1 MAQIVGI
8 PLSDASGAEATWLA
22 VGGSVERNV
31 APLSTGPTLR
41 HSTSARLEYLLSQAV
56 ALSESDHGALWCC
69 LNDALAILRG
79 HLRGSAASTRRCGLM
94 RWQTHLATEYIN
106 ANLPSKV
113 TLAQLANVV
122 GISKCHFSRAFK
134 VSVGIPPGAY
144 VAMMRVERAKRM
156 IRSTREP
163 LCQVAVACGFADQA
177 HLCRSFRRWV
187 GVSPA
192 MWRKSQPPG
201 SKEGRLVAALSRTEP
216 E

>member
-1 MAQIVGI
+1 
-8 PLSDASGAEATWLA
+8 
-22 VGGSVERNV
+22 
-31 APLSTGPTLR
+31 
-41 HSTSARLEYLLSQAV
+41 
-56 ALSESDHGALWCC
+56 
-69 LNDALAILRG
+69 
-79 HLRGSAASTRRCGLM
+79 
-94 RWQTHLATEYIN
+94 
-106 ANLPSKV
+106 
-113 TLAQLANVV
+113 
-122 GISKCHFSRAFK
+122 
-134 VSVGIPPGAY
+134 
-144 VAMMRVERAKRM
+144 VERAKRM